1 MEGVKLDVISWVTGL
16 VAGAMLPLPKAICIA
31 VGTSVL
37 IRLYQYFLAEPRAW
51 GEFPADWIGGAAM
64 ILASCLFAYIGS
76 IFKARRD
83 RRVGSEGGRV

>member
-1 MEGVKLDVISWVTGL
+1 MEGAELDVISWVAGL
-16 VAGAMLPLPKAICIA
+16 AAGTLLPLPKAMGIA

-37 IRLYQYFLAEPRAW
+37 IRLYQYFLVEPRAW

-64 ILASCLFAYIGS
+64 IAASCLFAYIGS

-83 RRVGSEGGRV
+83 RRGAIEGRGA